1 MEYLRPDFPELKIKD
16 YQVYEA
22 YRAGVSSQLQKEY
35 GFFARLWCR
44 STNLVLLAL
53 LSDGIAGRQPT
64 VQTVRNPRNPFRFRK
79 EMTQTKGILFAARI
93 SILMRWYSLQEYS
106 ANPVSK
112 VRLLF
117 IKLQQKLLRP
127 AYQKAADNAPILNRI
142 FLQEWDYVQ
151 AVHATQTKDYQT
163 AGRPMSQVFGT
174 LLAACGKDDASMEAL
189 RRMGH
194 ALGYMIFLIGSV
206 ERYAANKQTNSYN
219 IYLKN
224 NLSYETAVENAQ
236 RQCYQ
241 AASEVVRA
249 YYTLIILFNRE
260 IVANI
265 LIDGVEKMI
274 TNLDQVGKETI

>member
-35 GFFARLWCR
+35 GPFARLWCR
-44 STNLVLLAL
+44 SSNWVLLAL
-53 LSDGIAGRQPT
+53 LSDGIAGRQAT

-79 EMTQTKGILFAARI
+79 EMTQTKGILFAACI
-93 SILMRWYSLQEYS
+93 SVLMRWYSLQECS
-106 ANPVSK
+106 ASKVSK
-112 VRLLF
+112 LRLVY
-117 IKLQQKLLRP
+117 IKLQQQLLRS
-127 AYQKAADNAPILNRI
+127 AYLKAAEKAPILNRI
-142 FLQEWDYVQ
+142 FLQEWDYVK
-151 AVHATQTKDYQT
+151 AVRETQTNDYKT
-163 AGRPMSQVFGT
+163 AGRPMAQVFGT
-174 LLAACGKDDASMEAL
+174 LLADCGKDDASMEAL

-194 ALGYMIFLIGSV
+194 ALGYMVFLIGSV
-206 ERYAANKQTNSYN
+206 ERYAFNQRTHTYN

-224 NLSYETAVENAQ
+224 NLSYEAAVENAQ

-249 YYTLIILFNRE
+249 YYTLIILFHRE

-265 LIDGVEKMI
+265 LIDGVERMI
-274 TNLDQVGKETI
+274 TNLDQAGKEKI